1 MNINTG
7 IVKSPNPL
15 LGGEYF
21 IMGMTSDFDMI
32 IVGGGPGG
40 MAAAIYGSRMG
51 WKTLVLEKEAIGGL
65 AAKTPTIE
73 NYPGFSEISGM
84 DFSDRLRKQAEKYG
98 AEIRE
103 LVEVTDIKADQVPIE
118 VITATGSFRSKVVIL
133 ATGTYHRHLN
143 IPGEKELDAKGV
155 SYCATCDG
163 PLYKSKKVAVVGGGN
178 SAVTEALYLD
188 NVVREVYLIHRRD
201 RLRAEESLQ
210 NEILNNSNVNII
222 WDTIVQEIHGS
233 EAGGVKKVT
242 LLNKKTG
249 EESSLRVKAVF
260 IAIGIIPNNEL
271 AKKIG
276 IELTEEGLIKV
287 DEKQRTNIPRIY
299 ACGDI
304 TPGQGQISV
313 AVGEGTT
320 AAISAFLDMK
330 GGDWYGEETL

>member
-1 MNINTG
+1 MG
-7 IVKSPNPL
+7 I
-15 LGGEYF
+15 
-21 IMGMTSDFDMI
+21 TSQYDMV
-32 IVGGGPGG
+32 IVGAGPGG

-73 NYPGFSEISGM
+73 NYPGFSEITGM
-84 DFSDRLRKQAEKYG
+84 EFAERLRKQAEKFG

-103 LVEVTDIKADQVPIE
+103 LVEVIDIKADQVPLEI
-118 VITATGSFRSKVVIL
+118 ITATDSFTAKVVIL
-133 ATGTYHRHLN
+133 ATGTNHRHLN
-143 IPGEKELDAKGV
+143 IPGEKEFDAKGV
-155 SYCATCDG
+155 SFCATCDG
-163 PLYKSKKVAVVGGGN
+163 PLYKAKKVAVVGGGN

-188 NVVREVYLIHRRD
+188 NVVREVFMIHRRD

-210 NEILNNSNVNII
+210 KEILNNSNVNMV
-222 WDTIVQEIHGS
+222 WDSVVQEIHGS
-233 EAGGVKKVT
+233 EAGGVKKITIKNV
-242 LLNKKTG
+242 KTG
-249 EESSLRVKAVF
+249 EEHEERVKAVF

-320 AAISAFLDMK
+320 AAISAFLGMK
-330 GGDWYGEETL
+330 GGDWYGEETS